1 MGDYTLVI
9 HGTGSHHNKRKLD
22 DGQLVSSPQDADH
35 LLDKFVQELKDNGH
49 VVEVATIT
57 HGGRERIAT
66 D

>member
-9 HGTGSHHNKRKLD
+9 HGTGSHHNKKVV
-22 DGQLVSSPQDADH
+22 DGKEVRGNTDADH

-57 HGGRERIAT
+57 HGGRENIRE

>member
-9 HGTGSHHNKRKLD
+9 HGTGAHHNNKVVEGKEVR
-22 DGQLVSSPQDADH
+22 GNTDADH

-57 HGGRERIAT
+57 HGGRETIHA